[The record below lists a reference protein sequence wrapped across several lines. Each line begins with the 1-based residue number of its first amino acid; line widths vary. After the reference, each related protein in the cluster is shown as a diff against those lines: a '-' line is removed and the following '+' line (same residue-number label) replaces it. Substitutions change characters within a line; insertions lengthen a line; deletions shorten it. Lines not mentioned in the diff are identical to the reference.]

1 MEQLL
6 KTAQDLVAALKEKK
20 AEADA
25 ILARVTAREAALS
38 SKEAAFADRLKARE
52 IQEDAET
59 LYKAAKAARDE
70 ANAKALQNLE
80 AEAKILSPEA
90 LAKRGAELEQK
101 QAALESTFG
110 GREQELQ
117 AYYNTSA
124 ASLQESF
131 ATVATQVVARKGC
144 ALMFDKSATY
154 FVGPTITDLT
164 EDIIKEFDQTYR

>member
-1 MEQLL
+1 MLGRL
-6 KTAQDLVAALKEKK
+6 FVLFNLSTASVGAMASDRICIVNAEYALHEVSQGKKLEKELEDRVAALQADLEK
-20 AEADA
+20 AQ
-25 ILARVTAREAALS
+25 
-38 SKEAAFADRLKARE
+38 AAFKKE
-52 IQEDAET
+52 VEEFQG
-59 LYKAAKAARDE
+59 
-70 ANAKALQNLE
+70 Q

-117 AYYNTSA
+117 AYYNASA
-124 ASLQESF
+124 ASLQERF
-131 ATVATQVVARKGC
+131 ATVATQVGARKGC